1 MSSQGSASS
10 TQGDKA
16 AERAAAPTAD
26 APHFTVRAHHE
37 HPGHDRHPLGHPV
50 DEQVKSMAHLYE
62 RWSNLRANGSGLV
75 AFVAWMHY
83 LEGRAEQS
91 AEVAV
96 QRVRGLT
103 HR

>member
-1 MSSQGSASS
+1 M
-10 TQGDKA
+10 
-16 AERAAAPTAD
+16 
-26 APHFTVRAHHE
+26 
-37 HPGHDRHPLGHPV
+37 GHPV

-83 LEGRAEQS
+83 LESRADHG
-91 AEVAV
+91 VDGAV
-96 QRVRGLT
+96 KRVRGLT

>member
-1 MSSQGSASS
+1 
-10 TQGDKA
+10 
-16 AERAAAPTAD
+16 
-26 APHFTVRAHHE
+26 
-37 HPGHDRHPLGHPV
+37 
-50 DEQVKSMAHLYE
+50 MAHLYE

-83 LEGRAEQS
+83 LEGRAEQG